1 LSLKRLQAKCQTGIS
16 YREYRS
22 AVGDAKF
29 AVNLFIEGTGAQ
41 KYPELATSMN
51 ETMKH
56 YEYAGNVWSKRF
68 SEDAGIV
75 SKGLIPVK
83 SELGMEIK
91 SIYPQVNEI
100 EASGDYRYYYM
111 DSTISVIWGKASE
124 ALQKTETF
132 NSDIVEKTAGREA
145 PLKNENADLKSQID
159 KLKEEIA
166 TLKKSRSKAR

>member
-1 LSLKRLQAKCQTGIS
+1 
-16 YREYRS
+16 
-22 AVGDAKF
+22 
-29 AVNLFIEGTGAQ
+29 
-41 KYPELATSMN
+41 
-51 ETMKH
+51 
-56 YEYAGNVWSKRF
+56 
-68 SEDAGIV
+68 
-75 SKGLIPVK
+75 
-83 SELGMEIK
+83 
-91 SIYPQVNEI
+91 
-100 EASGDYRYYYM
+100 M